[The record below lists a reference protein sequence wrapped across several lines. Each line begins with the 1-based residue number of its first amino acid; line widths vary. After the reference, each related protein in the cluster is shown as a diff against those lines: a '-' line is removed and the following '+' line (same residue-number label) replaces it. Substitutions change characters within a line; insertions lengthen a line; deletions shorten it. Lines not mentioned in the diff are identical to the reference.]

1 MDYVLQH
8 KGKYFTEYAV
18 ITFDRM
24 FEIDGAVVNQGLGIS
39 YTDCIKDATKFTF
52 INDAWDVLVQVED
65 DQEIKFDLDEWS
77 VIPYMEEK

>member
-18 ITFDRM
+18 IVFDRM
-24 FEIDGAVVNQGLGIS
+24 FEIDGAVTNQELDIS
-39 YTDCIKDATKFTF
+39 YTDSIKDATKFTF

-65 DQEIKFDLDEWS
+65 DQEFKFDLDEWN
-77 VIPYMEEK
+77 VIPYVDEK